1 MYRAFDIASP
11 KTPAP
16 VDAPHAAVD
25 VPNPDVA
32 ADTTQPP
39 IPSTIS
45 EANFQ
50 RMMDFWREIS
60 DRQEQR
66 IQDLVKELV
75 ELKTKEDNDKSKHK
89 DQRMPTID
97 IKDVKKREEYD
108 GDEKSFPIWYQRFKG
123 LLVNRHSSWMDV
135 FDAVEAFQEQVIENG
150 DGKHEK
156 FKKKLPQDSL
166 AMDDPDMYAR
176 QLTSY
181 LGSYTK
187 GLLHAKVMKTQSR
200 GAFELLRDLVYKGRN
215 RNKN

>member
-16 VDAPHAAVD
+16 ADAPHAAVD

-97 IKDVKKREEYD
+97 IKDVKKPEEYD

-135 FDAVEAFQEQVIENG
+135 FDAVEAFQEQAIEN
-150 DGKHEK
+150 
-156 FKKKLPQDSL
+156 
-166 AMDDPDMYAR
+166 
-176 QLTSY
+176 
-181 LGSYTK
+181 
-187 GLLHAKVMKTQSR
+187 
-200 GAFELLRDLVYKGRN
+200 
-215 RNKN
+215 